1 MRSSLKNETQKTEKY
16 LFDKI
21 LEYFRG
27 ITSYRLP
34 FLTDDKNMYKWDE
47 YKNNEKLLKSNSWK
61 IFGKHWTSDEDDL
74 KGDLNKIWKT
84 WKDKSKD
91 DKGKKFKDVDSKKYF
106 IIEKMWDKIYQ
117 YTKKYPNSTFV
128 DKAEQKK

>member
-47 YKNNEKLLKSNSWK
+47 YKNN
-61 IFGKHWTSDEDDL
+61 
-74 KGDLNKIWKT
+74 
-84 WKDKSKD
+84 
-91 DKGKKFKDVDSKKYF
+91 
-106 IIEKMWDKIYQ
+106 
-117 YTKKYPNSTFV
+117 
-128 DKAEQKK
+128 